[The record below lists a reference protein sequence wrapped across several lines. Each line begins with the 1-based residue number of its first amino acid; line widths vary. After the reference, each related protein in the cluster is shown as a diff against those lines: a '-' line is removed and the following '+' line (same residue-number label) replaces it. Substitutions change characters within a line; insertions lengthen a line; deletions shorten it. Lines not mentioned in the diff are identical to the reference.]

1 MDGIVKQL
9 DQFNGVVIECSC
21 VTECM
26 KANQDLSQAQRSTY
40 QGVYKVKQC
49 QLTGNPEHGN
59 RCLAYPNDSSTWL
72 IDSDP
77 TKIKGIPTQDGI
89 IR

>member
-9 DQFNGVVIECSC
+9 DQFGGIVIECSC

-26 KANQDLSQAQRSTY
+26 KANQDLTQAPYSSNTQCGR
-40 QGVYKVKQC
+40 VKQC
-49 QLTGNPEHGN
+49 QLSVNHGD
-59 RCLAYPNDSSTWL
+59 RCLAYPQDSSSWL

-77 TKIKGIPTQDGI
+77 TKIKGIPTQDGV